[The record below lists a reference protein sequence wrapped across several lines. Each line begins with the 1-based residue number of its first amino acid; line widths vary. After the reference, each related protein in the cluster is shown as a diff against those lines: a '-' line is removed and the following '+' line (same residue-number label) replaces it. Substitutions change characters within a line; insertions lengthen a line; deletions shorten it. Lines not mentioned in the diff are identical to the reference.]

1 MFKVT
6 TIQITSQHTVQ
17 VSLQHGGFVVQLTA
31 EILWFKARIAI
42 LLTVCYVTYSVGNEN
57 LMKNHFLPAYHSSK
71 LKYSIG
77 NNKSRSHF
85 EAYGPTFPHAKS
97 DWIIQ

>member
-42 LLTVCYVTYSVGNEN
+42 LLTVCYVTYSV
-57 LMKNHFLPAYHSSK
+57 
-71 LKYSIG
+71 
-77 NNKSRSHF
+77 
-85 EAYGPTFPHAKS
+85 
-97 DWIIQ
+97 DQ